1 VDCKNF
7 RKITFLNFSNGE
19 EMGIQIEKATQ
30 TRFDSIDWKN
40 LGFGRYFSDHM
51 FISFYRDGKWD
62 DGKIVPYGPICFEPS
77 MMTLHYG
84 QTIFEG
90 LKAYYDVNGGVN
102 LFRPEM
108 NAKRMQSSAERLC
121 IPHFDVEKFI
131 EAIIELIKLDH
142 KFVPKVKGESLYIR
156 PVCFGSS
163 CFLGVHPSQEY
174 TFIIITSPVA
184 SYYPEG
190 LNPVKILIED
200 QFVRVVRGGLGMAKT
215 AANYAASLYAGQR
228 AKEKG
233 FSQVLWLDGI
243 HHEFVDEVGAMN
255 IMFVIDDILITPPLT
270 QGTILPGV
278 TRDSV
283 LHLARQMGI
292 KVQERSVKIQEVL
305 EAYERGTLQEVF
317 GTGTAATIS
326 PVGKLY
332 YRDKE
337 LIINNNQIGP
347 IAQKM
352 YDTLTGLQHGIIKDT
367 YNWIIHIDV

>member
-1 VDCKNF
+1 MDCKNF

-121 IPHFDVEKFI
+121 IPPFDVEKFI

-292 KVQERSVKIQEVL
+292 KVQERSIKIQEVL

-317 GTGTAATIS
+317 GTGTATTIS

-332 YRDKE
+332 YHDKE

-367 YNWIIHIDV
+367 YNWIIYIDV

>member
-30 TRFDSIDWKN
+30 TRFDSIDWSN
-40 LGFGRYFSDHM
+40 LSFGRYFSDHM

-121 IPHFDVEKFI
+121 IPPFDVEKFI

-292 KVQERSVKIQEVL
+292 KVQERSIKIQEVL
-305 EAYERGTLQEVF
+305 EAYERGALQEVF